1 MTLLL
6 GGVDDTG
13 FETTGWLVVI
23 GGVTMLVDDEI
34 VYVGFVMLVV
44 WVAPMLTVTGSDG
57 TDDERVIGFPPGV
70 KTLAANPRIFP
81 KIPDFGVV
89 GGAIV
94 LGGAAVVGGGAVVAK
109 VGVAKSLVGVNT
121 LLIEPT
127 NCVVMVEDI
136 TGYADVMT
144 LDIGTASVAGA
155 NIV

>member
-1 MTLLL
+1 MS
-6 GGVDDTG
+6 GVDDTG
-13 FETTGWLVVI
+13 FETIGWLVVI

-44 WVAPMLTVTGSDG
+44 CVAPMLTVTGSDG

-70 KTLAANPRIFP
+70 KTLAANPRICV
-81 KIPDFGVV
+81 KSPDFGVV
-89 GGAIV
+89 GGVTV
-94 LGGAAVVGGGAVVAK
+94 LGGAAVVGGAAIVAEM
-109 VGVAKSLVGVNT
+109 GGAKSLAGVNT

-127 NCVVMVEDI
+127 NGIVVVEDV